1 MFGSSLGIG
10 GSLIPLDERLVAL
23 ASLAI
28 VVLVLVLVLG
38 SFCPLCQGQQRLSK
52 SSSAAVDDHDDDD
65 EGDGNLKQF
74 CLGSLVLQHHLSAAR
89 AWQVGSAG
97 RGRGREGE
105 GTCRPCADLTL
116 AKQYKSKKDLAA
128 GCRLIDTSPR
138 LKIENRIES

>member
-1 MFGSSLGIG
+1 MSDLLPWPLWPLLLP
-10 GSLIPLDERLVAL
+10 LI
-23 ASLAI
+23 
-28 VVLVLVLVLG
+28 LVLVLVSG

-52 SSSAAVDDHDDDD
+52 SSSAAVDDDDD

-89 AWQVGSAG
+89 AWQVGSAEQSKG
-97 RGRGREGE
+97 EGE

-138 LKIENRIES
+138 LK

>member
-1 MFGSSLGIG
+1 MSDLLPWPLWPLLLP
-10 GSLIPLDERLVAL
+10 LI
-23 ASLAI
+23 
-28 VVLVLVLVLG
+28 LVLVLVLG

-52 SSSAAVDDHDDDD
+52 SSSAAVDDHDDD
-65 EGDGNLKQF
+65 EGDGNQKQF

-89 AWQVGSAG
+89 AWQVGSAE
-97 RGRGREGE
+97 RGREGE

-138 LKIENRIES
+138 LK